1 MDDYSTRQVGA
12 TTIGNKELL
21 KLLGI
26 DWKKQKPKFL
36 DFSGNEF
43 YLNSLGSN
51 EHRHGLIN
59 EYLDIS
65 NLEYLKLSNNNL
77 SSDNGTF
84 SSSNSTKFAK
94 LRKLD
99 LSNNNIYKL
108 SNDISLPS
116 LTEIYLNYNNFSS
129 IPELKGLEKLEVL
142 EISNNN
148 IEVPYNSIKPWTTLQ
163 NCPNLKRL
171 DLSYN
176 NISVLPSVLARIFK
190 LLSESLTYLNLEG
203 NPFCIFFPEYRSLA
217 ITCCKSLAICDGTL
231 VTNLT
236 RQNMPLFDLGLLEN
250 YDDVYDIRAGKSYN
264 PAYTLQFN
272 KKLEMDH
279 GRLDY
284 LCNTLEQILEEGTSV
299 KLSAYFLQGCEI
311 IYNESMRQW
320 STDYGGDLGDIDP
333 FEAQRFINIFKPSSK
348 FHSDRV
354 RDTEKLIELASLAI
368 ERQDD
373 YNFGSEDFSKVW
385 ILTGLAR
392 LIHIPAG
399 GLAIAIARYF
409 AIMMIREEFTQKIS
423 EIISSIVLPGLQ
435 GRSFSDPIVQ
445 TVLASIS
452 ILPPSNLFAKSMSRH
467 IPMLLD
473 FAARYA
479 RTEFHRPLIAILSM
493 VSLYPENAIALSGYG
508 VPSDL
513 ASTLVLL
520 HLIMKEPEV
529 KIEKE
534 QFIKNRPAQKKEHE
548 LQSKWSSLKYILN
561 SDDVK
566 NTKNVNCSG
575 NLASGSTFSILKIVK
590 LLAKR
595 RAEGKS
601 IIPSYING
609 TSEMDSSSFII
620 PEFAKLSNL
629 QSDLIVYYLKII
641 RNCCD
646 ASNRAST
653 LCTDA
658 GLHSKFLMPLLQQF
672 LSKRETY
679 LFSEIISKLCSEIIN
694 VLTSLLN
701 SNEIALMQLV
711 INFHIIDWVL
721 IPLKEVPFA
730 NPDIASAAIGC
741 ILTICKKPEIESFQ
755 YSPLHLISRYTGS
768 SYNIYTCNAIIGPT
782 KDNLPVNSE
791 NILRYIVEQ
800 MDYLYPQLEFLNFN
814 QNFREMLKYYNGSFD
829 SVTDFLE
836 SSQVCLAKAVI
847 SEKIQKVIFSLLKF
861 LVFFF
866 QNKDSE
872 VCSKVVD
879 GIYSKGYCTTFI
891 RLLEVP
897 GEDVPMAAMDI
908 LSMVDLSMIDSS
920 TMNEFFVLV
929 RYEVGVIPD
938 KKASNNENQTVNYCS
953 INSQSNPNRPFKI
966 LSSLWLP
973 LLIYIRRLIDT
984 VNSNCWCIFRDNF
997 APEIAYIIFC
1007 GLQYSWQKL
1016 ILSSSFSKITLEIS
1030 SEQSN
1035 EVFVILASC
1044 RVIRALSRY
1053 NDFRKYLRDPN
1064 LRIFFEYSLKKEELN
1079 FGTYDPDTLLEI
1091 SWCGRSLEW
1100 LLGTLNGQNRLSAEK
1115 KLATRVFCRIAD
1127 IMEGISDNKIFEVE
1141 KTQLDHNRYYTA
1153 NNKQLTA
1160 IESSFLIIID
1170 KEAKMWDTETNSYLV
1185 NLLLLDNMEIDDKVK
1200 EETKFIENDGITKLY
1215 TFLSTI
1221 EQLRISNIYI
1231 KSGKDSIINEANEW
1245 AGIIKGEILQAESR
1259 LVERAKEADELEAS
1273 DYNDENN
1280 QSNKILLNISDSE
1293 EDIVHNAKTQFMVNP
1308 DEEITIIHP
1317 YARNILN
1324 GVYNKYGPNFIESWD
1339 YNNKM
1344 SQNFSIFSNKYQN
1357 TQVLSTIKLPSS
1369 TINSSES
1376 LSAQHK
1382 LKGKGLLWNDII
1394 TSSIAAHV
1402 IIAAFLRVL
1411 YVGLNANTTPKLANY
1426 IKKSI
1431 RKPHILSG
1439 IASLVLCCGYLESE
1453 VASKFLLLTS
1463 MALEIS
1469 PEDSVESMDLLIC
1482 LYITFW
1488 FLNSISG
1495 SVLYILQESTRRAL
1509 SLSEQLLCTM
1519 VSKALSQS
1527 VYLLKYIQ
1535 FSHNTSINKYFL
1547 EKSLNFF
1554 FSRSIFECLIRL
1566 ILFDLQVSIGSAH
1579 GTYIAHVP
1587 LMENVEASFYSK
1599 EDHAKKSIKL
1609 RELMR
1614 ISCIKAATFI
1624 MEISSKSRYTIIE
1637 SIMYQ
1642 SIFRHF
1648 PIRRSFLFE
1657 LLDGVNSQH
1666 YLYGVELYLS
1676 RYYKRN
1682 ERILGLYPCRVFSQ
1696 NPTLYNLEDE
1706 MLRNLTKPQT
1716 IIAVLTTFSFY
1727 FFEKPTS
1734 IRNVLAKEQYKYYED
1749 PIVVLKR
1756 EYKDL
1761 RKIIRSFL
1769 GDQVLMLGWFSPG
1782 FRNSLQS
1789 SEMKNVDKPQY
1800 LTTLYDIIICEKICD
1815 RDDMI
1820 SNIVQLYEHKFS
1832 NKIAVNNDVISRNCL
1847 GEYLRIENIRAQ
1859 QFGLVDI
1866 HSLSMLNKESGDKL
1880 TNKIN
1885 KSKSLLDQI
1894 FASTDIV
1901 FPYKKRFPKSKL
1913 PRAAILHNPE
1923 QALLHY
1929 FVITLN
1935 SIYEFEINW
1944 QFWFSPDSLMLTTV
1958 EDLYLRYEVSLPLEA
1973 QEIPD
1978 SQNYFS
1984 SSSKL
1989 GLANFLGVLDQRNEK
2004 YDESTQVTVE
2014 KEENQKSKSTN
2025 VIQSQYETNVS
2036 LKEFNSESQKW
2047 FETRRRL
2054 AKSHLFKK
2062 IRSFRIH
2069 RLRLAQFGPLEEAEM
2084 KLIYQLPKESGQEQ
2098 SAKFESKKSS
2108 ETIPQG
2114 KVQLN
2119 SSGED
2124 SLESLSENEN
2134 NDMTKLSSLQIIFL
2148 DDSSRER
2155 VKLGI
2160 ALVINQYENSSD
2172 WRRRMVPISNLLG
2185 TEDKR

>member
-1 MDDYSTRQVGA
+1 MNDYSTRQVGA

-36 DFSGNEF
+36 DFSGDEF

-51 EHRHGLIN
+51 EHGHGLIN

-108 SNDISLPS
+108 SSDISLPS

-129 IPELKGLEKLEVL
+129 IPELKGLQKLEVL

-148 IEVPYNSIKPWTTLQ
+148 IEVPYNSIKPWITLQ

-171 DLSYN
+171 DLSHN
-176 NISVLPSVLARIFK
+176 NISVLPSVLASIFE

-203 NPFCIFFPEYRSLA
+203 NPLCIFFPEYRSLA
-217 ITCCKSLAICDGTL
+217 ITCCKSLAICDGTP

-236 RQNMPLFDLGLLEN
+236 RQNIPLFDLGLLKN
-250 YDDVYDIRAGKSYN
+250 YDDVYDIRSGRSYN
-264 PAYTLQFN
+264 PTYTLQFS
-272 KKLEMDH
+272 KKLEMSH

-299 KLSAYFLQGCEI
+299 KLSAYFLQGCEV

-333 FEAQRFINIFKPSSK
+333 FEAHRFINIFKPSSK
-348 FHSDRV
+348 SHSDRV
-354 RDTEKLIELASLAI
+354 RDTEKLIELVSLVI

-373 YNFGSEDFSKVW
+373 YNFGSEDLSKIW

-409 AIMMIREEFTQKIS
+409 AIMMIREGFTQKIS

-452 ILPPSNLFAKSMSRH
+452 ILPPSNLFAKLMSKH

-479 RTEFHRPLIAILSM
+479 RTEFHRPLIIILSM

-520 HLIMKEPEV
+520 NLIMKEPEV

-534 QFIKNRPAQKKEHE
+534 KFIKNRPTQKKEHE

-561 SDDVK
+561 SDDIK
-566 NTKNVNCSG
+566 NTQNINCSG
-575 NLASGSTFSILKIVK
+575 NLASGSTFSILKMVK

-595 RAEGKS
+595 RDEGKS
-601 IIPSYING
+601 IIPSYVNG

-629 QSDLIVYYLKII
+629 QLDLIVYYLKII
-641 RNCCD
+641 RNCCN
-646 ASNRAST
+646 ASNKAST
-653 LCTDA
+653 LCTDI

-672 LSKRETY
+672 LSKRETRF
-679 LFSEIISKLCSEIIN
+679 FSEIMSKLCSEIIN

-701 SNEIALMQLV
+701 SNEIVLMQLV

-730 NPDIASAAIGC
+730 NPGIASAAIGC

-768 SYNIYTCNAIIGPT
+768 SYNIYTYNTMIDP

-791 NILRYIVEQ
+791 NILHYIVEQ
-800 MDYLYPQLEFLNFN
+800 MDYLYPQLEFLNFD

-829 SVTDFLE
+829 NTTDFLE
-836 SSQVCLAKAVI
+836 SSQVCLAKIVI
-847 SEKIQKVIFSLLKF
+847 SEKIQKFIFSLLKF
-861 LVFFF
+861 LAFFF

-872 VCSKVVD
+872 ICSKVVD

-908 LSMVDLSMIDSS
+908 ISMVDLSMIDSS
-920 TMNEFFVLV
+920 AMNEFFVLV
-929 RYEVGVIPD
+929 RYEVGIIPD
-938 KKASNNENQTVNYCS
+938 KKASNENQTVNYCS

-1016 ILSSSFSKITLEIS
+1016 ILSSSFSKIMLEIS

-1044 RVIRALSRY
+1044 RVVRALSRY

-1079 FGTYDPDTLLEI
+1079 FGAYDPDTSLEI

-1100 LLGTLNGQNRLSAEK
+1100 LLGTLSGQNRLSAEK

-1141 KTQLDHNRYYTA
+1141 KAQLDHNRYY
-1153 NNKQLTA
+1153 NIDNKQLTT

-1170 KEAKMWDTETNSYLV
+1170 KEAKMWDIKANSYLV

-1200 EETKFIENDGITKLY
+1200 EETKFIENDGIIKLY
-1215 TFLSTI
+1215 TYLSTI
-1221 EQLRISNIYI
+1221 EQLRISKIYI
-1231 KSGKDSIINEANEW
+1231 QSGRDSIIDEANEW
-1245 AGIIKGEILQAESR
+1245 AGIIKGEILQAESK
-1259 LVERAKEADELEAS
+1259 LAEKTKEADGLK
-1273 DYNDENN
+1273 DGDCNNDSN

-1324 GVYNKYGPNFIESWD
+1324 GVYNKYGPNLIESWD
-1339 YNNKM
+1339 CNNKV
-1344 SQNFSIFSNKYQN
+1344 SQNFSSFSNKYQN
-1357 TQVLSTIKLPSS
+1357 TQVLSTMKLPSS

-1382 LKGKGLLWNDII
+1382 LKGKGVLWNDII
-1394 TSSIAAHV
+1394 TGSITAHV
-1402 IIAAFLRVL
+1402 TIAAFLRVL

-1426 IKKSI
+1426 TKESI

-1488 FLNSISG
+1488 FLNSISE
-1495 SVLYILQESTRRAL
+1495 SVLYILQESNRRAL

-1519 VSKALSQS
+1519 VSKVLSQS
-1527 VYLLKYIQ
+1527 IYLLKYIQ
-1535 FSHNTSINKYFL
+1535 FSHNASIHKYFL
-1547 EKSLNFF
+1547 EKSLNFL
-1554 FSRSIFECLIRL
+1554 FSRNIFECLIRL
-1566 ILFDLQVSIGSAH
+1566 ILFDLQISIGSAH

-1587 LMENVEASFYSK
+1587 LMENMETSFYSK
-1599 EDHAKKSIKL
+1599 DHAKKSIEL

-1682 ERILGLYPCRVFSQ
+1682 ERILGLYPCHVFSQ
-1696 NPTLYNLEDE
+1696 SPTLCNLEDE
-1706 MLRNLTKPQT
+1706 MLRNLAKPQT
-1716 IIAVLTTFSFY
+1716 IIAVLTTSSFY

-1749 PIVVLKR
+1749 PIVILKR

-1761 RKIIRSFL
+1761 QKIIRSFL

-1782 FRNSLQS
+1782 SRNSLQNS
-1789 SEMKNVDKPQY
+1789 KMENIDKPQY
-1800 LTTLYDIIICEKICD
+1800 STTLYDIIICEKICD

-1820 SNIVQLYEHKFS
+1820 SNIVQLYEYKFS
-1832 NKIAVNNDVISRNCL
+1832 NKIAVNNDIISRNCL

-1859 QFGLVDI
+1859 QFGLVDM
-1866 HSLSMLNKESGDKL
+1866 HSLNILNKESDDKF

-1901 FPYKKRFPKSKL
+1901 FPHKKRFPKSKL

-1935 SIYEFEINW
+1935 SVYEFEINW

-1958 EDLYLRYEVSLPLEA
+1958 EDLYLRYEISLPLET

-1984 SSSKL
+1984 NSSKL
-1989 GLANFLGVLDQRNEK
+1989 GLANFLGVLDQRNE
-2004 YDESTQVTVE
+2004 YDNSTQVAVKE
-2014 KEENQKSKSTN
+2014 KSQESKSTN
-2025 VIQSQYETNVS
+2025 VVQSKYETNVS

-2047 FETRRRL
+2047 FETRQKL

-2069 RLRLAQFGPLEEAEM
+2069 RLRFVQFSPLEEAEM
-2084 KLIYQLPKESGQEQ
+2084 KLIYQLPNESSQEQ
-2098 SAKFESKKSS
+2098 SARFESKKSS

-2114 KVQLN
+2114 KMQLN

-2124 SLESLSENEN
+2124 SVGNSSENEN
-2134 NDMTKLSSLQIIFL
+2134 NDDMTKLSSLQVIFL

-2160 ALVINQYENSSD
+2160 ALVINQYENS
-2172 WRRRMVPISNLLG
+2172 RYVIYYLFF
-2185 TEDKR
+2185 